1 MAEIIQS
8 RKDQHLDLCIG
19 GPVGFRQRST
29 LLEEVELVHDALP
42 ELALSE
48 VDLSCTLLGRRLEA
62 PIIIAAMTGGTERAA
77 AINRDLAMVAESLGI
92 GLAFGSQRRQLVNG
106 SPLGF
111 EVRDVA
117 PSVLLLGNIGVVQA
131 REASAAALEAMVRQ
145 AGCDALCVHFNPAM
159 ELVQPEGDLD
169 FREGVATLRRLVDQ
183 LDTPIVAKETGCGIS
198 RSVASRL
205 VDAGVC
211 VADVSGAGGT
221 SWVGVET
228 LRASGDEARMGQ
240 VYWDWGIP
248 TGASVVQ
255 CDGTGLKTIA
265 TGGLATG
272 LDALRAIALGAQAC
286 GYARAVLQ
294 AWDRDGRDGAEAYLR
309 RIIAELR
316 MGMLLTGSRDL
327 DAPRRQ
333 PVLLGPKLTRWVPP
347 DAPLRA
353 RFMGA

>member
-8 RKDQHLDLCIG
+8 RKDQHLDLCIDA
-19 GPVGFRQRST
+19 PVGFRQRTT
-29 LLEEVELVHDALP
+29 LLEQVELIHDALP
-42 ELALSE
+42 ELALAEIDCS
-48 VDLSCTLLGRRLEA
+48 STLLGRRLEA

-77 AINRDLAMVAESLGI
+77 VINRDLAAVAESLGI
-92 GLAFGSQRRQLVNG
+92 GFAFGSQRRQLVGG

-131 REASAAALEAMVRQ
+131 REASAPALEAMVRQ
-145 AGCDALCVHFNPAM
+145 AGCDALCVHLNPAM

-183 LDTPIVAKETGCGIS
+183 LPVPVVAKETGCGIS
-198 RSVASRL
+198 RFVAQRL
-205 VDAGVC
+205 VGAGVR
-211 VADVSGAGGT
+211 VVDVSGAGGT

-228 LRASGDEARMGQ
+228 LRTAGADAERGD
-240 VYWDWGIP
+240 VFWDWGIP
-248 TGASVVQ
+248 TAASLAQ
-255 CDGTGLKTIA
+255 CDGMELQTIA

-272 LDALRAIALGAQAC
+272 LDSLRALALGASAC

-294 AWDRDGRDGAEAYLR
+294 AWNAGGREGAERYLQR
-309 RIIAELR
+309 VIAELR

-327 DAPRRQ
+327 AALRGQ
-333 PVLLGPKLTRWVPP
+333 PLILGPTLARWVPA
-347 DAPLRA
+347 DAPLRV
-353 RFMGA
+353 RMQG

>member
-29 LLEEVELVHDALP
+29 LLEEVELIHDALP
-42 ELALSE
+42 ELALAE
-48 VDLSCTLLGRRLEA
+48 VDCSCTLLGRRLEA

-77 AINRDLAMVAESLGI
+77 AINRDLASVAEELGI
-92 GLAFGSQRRQLVNG
+92 GFAFGSQRRQLVKG

-131 REASAAALEAMVRQ
+131 REASAPALESMVRA
-145 AGCDALCVHFNPAM
+145 AGCDALCVHLNPAM

-169 FREGVATLRRLVDQ
+169 FREGLATLRRLVEQ
-183 LDTPIVAKETGCGIS
+183 LDTPIVAKETGCGLS
-198 RSVASRL
+198 RSVAQRL
-205 VDAGVC
+205 VAAGVR

-221 SWVGVET
+221 SWVGVEA
-228 LRASGDEARMGQ
+228 LRANGAEAERGE
-240 VYWDWGIP
+240 VFWDWGIP
-248 TGASVVQ
+248 TAASVLQ
-255 CDGTGLKTIA
+255 CDGTGLSTIA
-265 TGGLATG
+265 TGGLGTG
-272 LDALRAIALGAQAC
+272 LDALRALALGATAC

-294 AWDRDGRDGAEAYLR
+294 AWDAGGRDGALRYLR
-309 RIIAELR
+309 RVIDELR

-327 DAPRRQ
+327 EALRRQ
-333 PVLLGPKLTRWVPP
+333 PLLLGSRLARWLP
-347 DAPLRA
+347 AEANLRA
-353 RFMGA
+353 RLLG